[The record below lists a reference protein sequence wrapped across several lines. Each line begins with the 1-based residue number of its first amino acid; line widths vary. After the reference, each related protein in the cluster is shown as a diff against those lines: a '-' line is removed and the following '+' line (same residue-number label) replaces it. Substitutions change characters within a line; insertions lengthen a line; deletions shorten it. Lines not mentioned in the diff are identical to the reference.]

1 MGLPGVPKGFPAG
14 IRPQNAALDSLVV
27 KLRHRSGLEAE
38 LGTEQLRRPPGN
50 MQRIDYLMESK
61 DEVTRQELKT
71 DCGSVES
78 EALWAGIG
86 PGMRVAD
93 ICCGPGK
100 TSACLSALVQPG
112 GAVVGI
118 DYSADR
124 IAHAIE
130 HYRGE
135 GVEFKCRDIREPLD
149 DLGTFDFVWV
159 RFVLEYCLSTSFE
172 LVSHL
177 SRIVK
182 PGGILCLIDL
192 DHNCLSHYGIPPRL
206 EKTLFALVRM
216 SESKADFDPYAGRR
230 LYSHLYRLGY
240 KEIDLFVGAH
250 LIFGELDGRDSY
262 NLLKKAEVASQKLGF
277 EFTEYGGRFEEFIKE
292 FKNSFTD
299 PGRFTYSPLIR
310 CRGRR
315 PSDGQ

>member
-1 MGLPGVPKGFPAG
+1 
-14 IRPQNAALDSLVV
+14 
-27 KLRHRSGLEAE
+27 
-38 LGTEQLRRPPGN
+38 
-50 MQRIDYLMESK
+50 MQHINYLMESK
-61 DEVTRQELKT
+61 DEVTRQEIKT
-71 DCGSVES
+71 DCQSVES

-112 GAVVGI
+112 GTVVGI
-118 DYSADR
+118 DCSSDM

-130 HYRGE
+130 HYGGE
-135 GVEFKCRDIREPLD
+135 RVQFKCRDIKAPLD

-159 RFVLEYCLSTSFE
+159 RFVLEYCRSSSFE

-177 SRIVK
+177 SCTVK

-216 SESKADFDPYAGRR
+216 SESKADFDPYAGRK

-240 KEIDLFVGAH
+240 EEIDLVVDAH
-250 LIFGELDGRDSY
+250 LIFGDLNGRDSY
-262 NLLKKAEVASQKLGF
+262 NLLKKAEVAARNLRFQ
-277 EFTEYGGRFEEFIKE
+277 FTEYEGGFEEFMEE
-292 FKNSFTD
+292 FSTSFTD

-315 PSDGQ
+315 PSDGR